1 MNRKMIFLFGVM
13 LFVFCSTVCTQAGS
27 IWAKR
32 DKNMRLYYAD
42 DVARRIG
49 DVLTIQITENS
60 LVDNKGKRNLQ
71 RNTDRSM
78 TFNGE
83 VGKFTDLGEF
93 GFAAKSD
100 SKLDA
105 KADFKDDRKFS
116 DWISVVV
123 VDILPNGSLV
133 VMGSR
138 TRNIAGDIQTINA
151 SGIVSPR
158 DISFNNV
165 VDSRK
170 VANFEIVSENKG
182 IAAPYTKQG
191 WLGRIFDL
199 ILPL

>member
-1 MNRKMIFLFGVM
+1 
-13 LFVFCSTVCTQAGS
+13 
-27 IWAKR
+27 
-32 DKNMRLYYAD
+32 MRLYYAD

-138 TRNIAGDIQTINA
+138 TRNIAGDIQKINA
-151 SGIVSPR
+151 SGIVNPR
-158 DISFNNV
+158 DISFSNV

-182 IAAPYTKQG
+182 VAAPYTKQG

-199 ILPL
+199 VLPL